1 MSESDFSQSMPSHE
15 AAFVNITIDSV
26 QSTFTCILPHLEV
39 SAVCQYGFPLGV
51 LGNHEL
57 VAVQLAQQIMVVE
70 VGSSIDERL
79 LSVGFFNQMQEL
91 EQRVAELLSI
101 QSALGLHVY
110 HRQQVLIPRSALCD
124 EILQLRLL
132 RNPGAVEVV
141 GSYLEP
147 VPVSQVNIL
156 LILGVYVGSAFSSF
170 QIDIS
175 HLGIITYSFPK
186 DIPLVMAEVNTM
198 HMTAGIFTLNLS
210 MKPKG
215 KYNGNY
221 CYDTSFHNCKD
232 TKNV

>member
-1 MSESDFSQSMPSHE
+1 
-15 AAFVNITIDSV
+15 
-26 QSTFTCILPHLEV
+26 
-39 SAVCQYGFPLGV
+39 
-51 LGNHEL
+51 
-57 VAVQLAQQIMVVE
+57 MVVE
-70 VGSSIDERL
+70 VGTGIDERL
-79 LSVGFFNQMQEL
+79 LSVGFFYQMQEL
-91 EQRVAELLSI
+91 EQRVAELFCV

-110 HRQQVLIPRSALCD
+110 HRQQVLIARSALRH

-132 RNPGAVEVV
+132 RNLGAVEVV
-141 GSYLEP
+141 GTHLES
-147 VPVSQVNIL
+147 VPMSQVDVL

-198 HMTAGIFTLNLS
+198 HMTAGIFTLHLS

>member
-57 VAVQLAQQIMVVE
+57 VAVQLAQQIMVVK

-91 EQRVAELLSI
+91 EQRVAELFSF

-110 HRQQVLIPRSALCD
+110 HWQQVLIL
-124 EILQLRLL
+124 
-132 RNPGAVEVV
+132 
-141 GSYLEP
+141 YLASTL
-147 VPVSQVNIL
+147 VPPSV
-156 LILGVYVGSAFSSF
+156 AFR
-170 QIDIS
+170 
-175 HLGIITYSFPK
+175 
-186 DIPLVMAEVNTM
+186 
-198 HMTAGIFTLNLS
+198 
-210 MKPKG
+210 
-215 KYNGNY
+215 
-221 CYDTSFHNCKD
+221 
-232 TKNV
+232 

>member
-1 MSESDFSQSMPSHE
+1 MSESDFSQSMSSHE

-26 QSTFTCILPHLEV
+26 QSAFTCILPHFEV

-110 HRQQVLIPRSALCD
+110 HRQQVLIARSALCH
-124 EILQLRLL
+124 EVFQLSLL
-132 RNPGAVEVV
+132 W
-141 GSYLEP
+141 
-147 VPVSQVNIL
+147 
-156 LILGVYVGSAFSSF
+156 
-170 QIDIS
+170 
-175 HLGIITYSFPK
+175 
-186 DIPLVMAEVNTM
+186 NTGTIEM
-198 HMTAGIFTLNLS
+198 I
-210 MKPKG
+210 
-215 KYNGNY
+215 
-221 CYDTSFHNCKD
+221 
-232 TKNV
+232 